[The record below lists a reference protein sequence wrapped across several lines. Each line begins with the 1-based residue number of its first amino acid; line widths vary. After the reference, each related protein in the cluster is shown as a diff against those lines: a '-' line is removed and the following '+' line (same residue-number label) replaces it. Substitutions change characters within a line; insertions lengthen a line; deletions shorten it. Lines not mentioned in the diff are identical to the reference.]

1 MENPKIR
8 RIRRH
13 ASLRAHLN
21 SRPESISRRHTL
33 KNSKSNPYVG
43 WFRHA
48 PCTTFNKSTCTIFDE
63 IQRQKKSLQM
73 KRSPYVGWFC
83 HSPPSSS
90 RLQKR
95 LFVQFQNDL
104 ERLIALDEARQRK
117 VIDGKLR
124 GGSPSWEETCESVK
138 RTLDET
144 SIESPSTTVRALS
157 RLATWFL
164 FPSYDDY
171 SGNFS
176 KKCDGHLFHCDCSTG
191 NDAAAPAE
199 SDDDCSTDDDGDD
212 SDDNSILTIGTYIR
226 HHVQH
231 QESDVCVSPE
241 STISSLAAAYHAHQA
256 GEELE
261 RTFQEDFHITESDH
275 DDERLDYVITQ
286 VDIARM
292 AKNAS
297 RHLDVQSILSLPI
310 ITYDAEGADHSDK
323 GQETGSSW
331 MIVPPIEHDVQKAG
345 QVCVICLENF
355 CTGDRL
361 RVLPCCHSFHV
372 GCIDRWLSGSH
383 SFYDCDTSGCPT
395 CKKRPEDGGIA
406 DERAHSSGFVPSWAF
421 ASVGDALANSTSM

>member
-13 ASLRAHLN
+13 ASLRVHLN
-21 SRPESISRRHTL
+21 SRPPSILRRHTL

-48 PCTTFNKSTCTIFDE
+48 PSTTFNKSTVFDE
-63 IQRQKKSLQM
+63 LQWQKKSLQM

-83 HSPPSSS
+83 HSPSSSS

-95 LFVQFQNDL
+95 LFFRFQHDVEKL
-104 ERLIALDEARQRK
+104 LAMKEARQSK

-124 GGSPSWEETCESVK
+124 GGSPSWEETCESLK

-144 SIESPSTTVRALS
+144 SIESQSTTVRALS

-171 SGNFS
+171 SSRNFS
-176 KKCDGHLFHCDCSTG
+176 KKCDDPLFQCDFSNA
-191 NDAAAPAE
+191 NDAAAPVE
-199 SDDDCSTDDDGDD
+199 SDDDCSTDDGGDD
-212 SDDNSILTIGTYIR
+212 SDDSSTLTIGTYIR
-226 HHVQH
+226 HHAQQ
-231 QESDVCVSPE
+231 QENCLSVSPE

-256 GEELE
+256 GEALE
-261 RTFQEDFHITESDH
+261 RTFQEDLHIAESLH

-310 ITYDAEGADHSDK
+310 ITYESENMGHSDT

-345 QVCVICLENF
+345 EVCVICLEKF
-355 CTGDRL
+355 CPGDRL

-372 GCIDRWLSGSH
+372 GCVDRWLSGSH

-395 CKKRPEDGGIA
+395 CKKRPEGTAIA
-406 DERAHSSGFVPSWAF
+406 EDKVHNSGFVPSWAF
-421 ASVGDALANSTSM
+421 ASVGDALANSTTS